1 MIIGIGSDILDIT
14 RIKRELDADVE
25 LVSELFTPREIAYCQ
40 SKRYPERHFAAR
52 FAAKEAFFKAVTDG
66 ARVNIAWHD
75 VEIIDQKS
83 GKPVMKLSGRA
94 LKLAKARKA
103 RNVFVSLSHT
113 DKWAMAI
120 VVLEL

>member
-75 VEIIDQKS
+75 VEIINQES

-103 RNVFVSLSHT
+103 RKVFVSLSHT

>member
-75 VEIIDQKS
+75 VEIINQES